1 MEANLEKKN
10 STNTSIEKKTKKIKK
25 KKSIQS
31 GDVLKFMIFI
41 FIAVIVIMPMLVTF
55 FASFKTLSQIGSESA
70 IKPPTSLMLDNYKDV
85 FKNGQVFVALKNS
98 TILVIVTVI
107 INSLLSTMVAYCLTR
122 FDFKLKKV
130 YYAMFLIGLIIPGT
144 VTEISRF
151 GIMTDLKLYNTLLAP
166 IFIYIGADLMQIYI
180 YNQFLEQIPLS
191 IDESAM
197 IDGASYFT
205 IYWKIIFPMV
215 IPATATLGILKAVDV
230 LNDMYIPF
238 LYMPGGEHRT
248 LSTLL
253 FNYVQNPQ
261 TSSMPKL
268 SAATIVVMIPTVVIY
283 FIFQKY
289 IFSGVAA
296 GAVKE

>member
-1 MEANLEKKN
+1 MESNLEIKN
-10 STNTSIEKKTKKIKK
+10 NTNTSVVKK
-25 KKSIQS
+25 KRGIQKWEI
-31 GDVLKFMIFI
+31 LKVVIFI
-41 FIAVIVIMPMLVTF
+41 FISAIVILPMLVTF
-55 FASFKTLSQIGSESA
+55 FASFKTLAQIGSESA

-98 TILVIVTVI
+98 SILVVVAVVA
-107 INSLLSTMVAYCLTR
+107 NSILSTMVAYCLTR
-122 FDFKLKKV
+122 FNFKLKKA
-130 YYAMFLIGLIIPGT
+130 YFAIFMIGLIIPGI

-151 GIMTDLKLYNTLLAP
+151 GIITNLKLYNTLFAP
-166 IFIYIGADLMQIYI
+166 ILIYIGADLMQIYI

-197 IDGASYFT
+197 MDGASYFT

-215 IPATATLGILKAVDV
+215 VPATATLGILKAVDV

-238 LYMPGGEHRT
+238 LYMPGVEHRT

-268 SAATIVVMIPTVVIY
+268 SAAAIIIMIPTLVIY

-289 IFSGVAA
+289 IFSGIAA

>member
-10 STNTSIEKKTKKIKK
+10 STNTPIKRKTQRTTKKKKIK
-25 KKSIQS
+25 S
-31 GDVLKFMIFI
+31 GYVIKFIIFL
-41 FIAVIVIMPMLVTF
+41 FISMVVILPLLVTF
-55 FASFKTLSQIGSESA
+55 FASFKTLAQIGSESA
-70 IKPPTSLMLDNYKDV
+70 IKPPTSLMLDNYKEV

-98 TILVIVTVI
+98 AILVIVTVVV
-107 INSLLSTMVAYCLTR
+107 NSILSTMVAYCLTR
-122 FDFKLKKV
+122 FDFKLKKL
-130 YYAMFLIGLIIPGT
+130 YYAIFLIGLIIPGT

-151 GIMTDLKLYNTLLAP
+151 GVMTDLKLYDTLLAP

-180 YNQFLEQIPLS
+180 YNQFLEQIPLA

-238 LYMPGGEHRT
+238 LYMPGVEHRT

-261 TSSMPKL
+261 TSAMNKL
-268 SAATIVVMIPTVVIY
+268 SAATVIVMIPTIIIY

>member
-10 STNTSIEKKTKKIKK
+10 STNTPLGRKTQKTKRKKIKGGE
-25 KKSIQS
+25 I
-31 GDVLKFMIFI
+31 LKFVIFI
-41 FIAVIVIMPMLVTF
+41 FISAIVILPLLVTF
-55 FASFKTLSQIGSESA
+55 FASFKTLGQIGSELA
-70 IKPPTSLMLDNYKDV
+70 IKPPTSLMLDNYKEV
-85 FKNGQVFVALKNS
+85 FKNGQVFVAFKNS
-98 TILVIVTVI
+98 FILVAVTVVV
-107 INSLLSTMVAYCLTR
+107 NSILSTMVAYCLTR

-130 YYAMFLIGLIIPGT
+130 YYAIFLIGLIIPGT

-151 GIMTDLKLYNTLLAP
+151 GVMTDLKLYDTLLAP

-180 YNQFLEQIPLS
+180 YNQFMDQIPLA
-191 IDESAM
+191 IDESAA

-238 LYMPGGEHRT
+238 LYMPGVEHRT

-261 TSSMPKL
+261 TSAMNKL
-268 SAATIVVMIPTVVIY
+268 SAATVIVMIPTIIIY

>member
-1 MEANLEKKN
+1 
-10 STNTSIEKKTKKIKK
+10 
-25 KKSIQS
+25 
-31 GDVLKFMIFI
+31 
-41 FIAVIVIMPMLVTF
+41 
-55 FASFKTLSQIGSESA
+55 
-70 IKPPTSLMLDNYKDV
+70 
-85 FKNGQVFVALKNS
+85 
-98 TILVIVTVI
+98 VTVI
-107 INSLLSTMVAYCLTR
+107 VNSLLSTMVAYCLTR

-215 IPATATLGILKAVDV
+215 IPATATLGILKA
-230 LNDMYIPF
+230 
-238 LYMPGGEHRT
+238 
-248 LSTLL
+248 
-253 FNYVQNPQ
+253 
-261 TSSMPKL
+261 
-268 SAATIVVMIPTVVIY
+268 
-283 FIFQKY
+283 
-289 IFSGVAA
+289 
-296 GAVKE
+296 

>member
-10 STNTSIEKKTKKIKK
+10 STNTSIAKKTKKIKK

-70 IKPPTSLMLDNYKDV
+70 IKPPTSLMFDNYKDV

-98 TILVIVTVI
+98 AILVIVTVI

-130 YYAMFLIGLIIPGT
+130 YYVMFLIGLIIPGT

-238 LYMPGGEHRT
+238 LYMPGVEHRT

>member
-10 STNTSIEKKTKKIKK
+10 STNTSIEKKTKKIKR

-31 GDVLKFMIFI
+31 GDVLKFVIFV

-70 IKPPTSLMLDNYKDV
+70 LKPPTSLMLDNYKNV

-98 TILVIVTVI
+98 AILVIVTVI
-107 INSLLSTMVAYCLTR
+107 VNSLLSTMVAYCLTR

-238 LYMPGGEHRT
+238 LYMPGVEHRT

>member
-10 STNTSIEKKTKKIKK
+10 STNTSIEKKTKKIKR

-31 GDVLKFMIFI
+31 GDVLKFVIFV
-41 FIAVIVIMPMLVTF
+41 FIAIIIILPMLVTF

-70 IKPPTSLMLDNYKDV
+70 LKPPTSLMLDNYKNV

-107 INSLLSTMVAYCLTR
+107 VNSLLSTMVAYCLTR

-130 YYAMFLIGLIIPGT
+130 YYAMFLIGLIVPGT

-238 LYMPGGEHRT
+238 LYMPGVEHRT

-268 SAATIVVMIPTVVIY
+268 SAATVVVMIPTIVIY